1 MDNLLIRYI
10 AAAITHGIY
19 AIEKIL
25 FRCPAFI
32 RPKVYGVSA
41 EMAPPIN
48 AEDLL
53 TPRRVSRVYIP
64 IPDRPRQ
71 NQILKPL
78 LNKILVIIFLF
89 FPSLLSA
96 EDSLLTLKQKLDRLQ
111 RDVDDIS
118 KLVFQSNRDSETVI
132 KSKNNNN
139 ANCINKS

>member
-1 MDNLLIRYI
+1 MDNLSIRYI

-64 IPDRPRQ
+64 IPDKPR
-71 NQILKPL
+71 
-78 LNKILVIIFLF
+78 
-89 FPSLLSA
+89 
-96 EDSLLTLKQKLDRLQ
+96 
-111 RDVDDIS
+111 
-118 KLVFQSNRDSETVI
+118 
-132 KSKNNNN
+132 
-139 ANCINKS
+139 